1 MKLGVHC
8 ANLTWPG
15 GPEALGTTLAGVAR
29 AADQGGV
36 TTLTMMDH
44 YFQMEHLGGPAAP
57 MLEGY
62 ASLGFLAGQTSRI
75 ELGLMVTGV
84 TYRHPGLLAKIVTTL
99 DVLSGGRAMLGL
111 GAAWYEREHLG
122 FGVPYPPTGERF
134 ERLEETL
141 QIVKQGWADGGSY
154 DGKHYRLAELTVV
167 PQPLR
172 PGGPRIVVGGMGE
185 RKTLRLVAEYA
196 DACNLFAT
204 GAEEIGHKLD
214 ILRGHCEAVGRDYDE
229 VTKTI
234 TGSLN
239 RPLDDVDAWLGLM
252 EEYADLGISQVWVG
266 PDAADPVG
274 WTEQMCERVL
284 PRLSQ
289 IG

>member
-1 MKLGVHC
+1 
-8 ANLTWPG
+8 
-15 GPEALGTTLAGVAR
+15 
-29 AADQGGV
+29 
-36 TTLTMMDH
+36 
-44 YFQMEHLGGPAAP
+44 
-57 MLEGY
+57 
-62 ASLGFLAGQTSRI
+62 
-75 ELGLMVTGV
+75 
-84 TYRHPGLLAKIVTTL
+84 
-99 DVLSGGRAMLGL
+99 
-111 GAAWYEREHLG
+111 
-122 FGVPYPPTGERF
+122 
-134 ERLEETL
+134 
-141 QIVKQGWADGGSY
+141 
-154 DGKHYRLAELTVV
+154 
-167 PQPLR
+167 
-172 PGGPRIVVGGMGE
+172 MGE